1 MKIFSFLAIL
11 CIGGN
16 ASTTALPGLLEG
28 RATTSSSTKKTTSTS
43 NVKTSTKTSTGTTAK
58 TSSSTSSK
66 ATTSL
71 ASLTSSTSTKT
82 SSATTSTRTADS
94 SCKNTAFTRQ
104 CWGNG
109 FSIAAD
115 FDNKWPVTGKTRY
128 YELTFTN
135 GTGSPDG
142 GPSRPLFLINNQFP
156 GPTIYADWG
165 DTVQVTVHNKL
176 EANGTGIHW
185 HGIRQKNSNTEDGV
199 PGITECP
206 LAPGD
211 TKVYTFT
218 ATQYGTSWYHS
229 HWSSQY
235 GDGILGAMV
244 INGPATANYD
254 LDLGPLMVMDW
265 YYTPAATLA
274 WRSAHIGGRP
284 ATADNALI
292 NGTNKSPSGSTGK
305 YHTMTATKGKKYRLR
320 IINTSVDNHFMVSL
334 DNHPFQVITSDF
346 VPIKPYYADWIFLG
360 IGQRY
365 DVVINANQTSGN
377 YWFRAL
383 VPGGCGTNSNTD
395 IKSIFHYADAAI
407 GDPTSSAKSVTPR
420 CTDEKGLQPYWDSFV
435 PEGPLANG
443 AELNVSIQVGL
454 DFDGSTLVKWGVN
467 FSALSVV
474 WDYPILQQVIDGNET
489 YPSNANLIEL
499 SKPGEWYYWIIQ
511 EVAGTAPVNVPH
523 PIHLHGHDFYILGT
537 GLGDFTED
545 DLPNLDYNNPARRDV
560 AMLDAGGWLVIAFQ
574 TDNPGAWIMHCHIA
588 WHAGEGLAVQF
599 LETKDQIPGIRAPST
614 DWTETCANWKTFYP
628 EDATYLR
635 DSGDSGI

>member
-16 ASTTALPGLLEG
+16 ALVEALPGHLEG
-28 RATTSSSTKKTTSTS
+28 RATTSTSTKKTTSTS
-43 NVKTSTKTSTGTTAK
+43 SVKTSTKTSTATTAK

-71 ASLTSSTSTKT
+71 ASLASSTSTKT

-128 YELTFTN
+128 YDLTFTN

-211 TKVYTFT
+211 TKVYTFV

-254 LDLGPLMVMDW
+254 FDLGPLMVMDW

-292 NGTNKSPSGSTGK
+292 NG
-305 YHTMTATKGKKYRLR
+305 
-320 IINTSVDNHFMVSL
+320 
-334 DNHPFQVITSDF
+334 
-346 VPIKPYYADWIFLG
+346 
-360 IGQRY
+360 
-365 DVVINANQTSGN
+365 
-377 YWFRAL
+377 
-383 VPGGCGTNSNTD
+383 
-395 IKSIFHYADAAI
+395 
-407 GDPTSSAKSVTPR
+407 
-420 CTDEKGLQPYWDSFV
+420 
-435 PEGPLANG
+435 
-443 AELNVSIQVGL
+443 
-454 DFDGSTLVKWGVN
+454 
-467 FSALSVV
+467 
-474 WDYPILQQVIDGNET
+474 
-489 YPSNANLIEL
+489 
-499 SKPGEWYYWIIQ
+499 
-511 EVAGTAPVNVPH
+511 
-523 PIHLHGHDFYILGT
+523 
-537 GLGDFTED
+537 
-545 DLPNLDYNNPARRDV
+545 
-560 AMLDAGGWLVIAFQ
+560 
-574 TDNPGAWIMHCHIA
+574 
-588 WHAGEGLAVQF
+588 
-599 LETKDQIPGIRAPST
+599 
-614 DWTETCANWKTFYP
+614 
-628 EDATYLR
+628 
-635 DSGDSGI
+635 